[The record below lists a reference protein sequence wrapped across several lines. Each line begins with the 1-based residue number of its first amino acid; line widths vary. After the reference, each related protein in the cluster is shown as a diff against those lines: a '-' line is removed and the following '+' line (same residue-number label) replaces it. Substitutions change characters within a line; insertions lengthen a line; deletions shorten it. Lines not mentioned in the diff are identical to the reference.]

1 MIYKIYSNKTLKNED
16 LYLTTISSGR
26 LKYLWSYCKDNEDE
40 ENDEKES
47 DKVLIFNSAEEAF
60 DFIEKEK
67 DNFTDS
73 DECFVIAQK

>member
-1 MIYKIYSNKTLKNED
+1 MIYKIFSNKTLKNVD
-16 LYLTTISSGR
+16 LYLTTISSGS
-26 LKYLWSYCKDNEDE
+26 LKYLWSDCKDEDE
-40 ENDEKES
+40 DFEKES

-73 DECFVIAQK
+73 DECFVIVQK